1 MCRSYID
8 DLEMTVTAIVAACG
22 LLCFSGGLVEA
33 VR

>member
-8 DLEMTVTAIVAACG
+8 DLEMTVTAIVAAREPLCLAAG
-22 LLCFSGGLVEA
+22 LEA